1 MMRRLR
7 LNEEQQI
14 EEEYGVE
21 IDDMEQ
27 MFSKN
32 LTKSQIG
39 DDGVTPEQQK
49 KMSAKLRMTSKKMS
63 LRSSEKVLKLKSFN
77 VSNIKKKNTS
87 FMDLEE
93 KKELDQFNS
102 RAQKSRKELQD
113 KFLAQI
119 NRSFNPMQML

>member
-32 LTKSQIG
+32 LTKSQLG

-119 NRSFNPMQML
+119 NRSFNPLQML